1 MRTRE
6 EIISEMVQ
14 VMERLNQVN
23 LDMSRS
29 KCKRVF

>member
-14 VMERLNQVN
+14 VMERLNQIN

-29 KCKRVF
+29 ISDRVF

>member
-29 KCKRVF
+29 IPDREF

>member
-29 KCKRVF
+29 ISDRVF